1 MYQAREVRGKQPKVS
16 VLKGLK
22 VSVDLILSPL
32 PDLKFQE
39 GWGLVVLS
47 AFSVSE
53 FSTGNSQ
60 AD

>member
-22 VSVDLILSPL
+22 VRVDLILSPL

-53 FSTGNSQ
+53 LSTGNSQ